1 MKPCLPRLL
10 VAISS
15 LGMLVEVSAQAP
27 AKLETLPGTAPIVW
41 PEADLSERLME
52 GAHTFVERKLAEA
65 REKRPARWSYDFTSP
80 EAYETSIAPNRDRFR
95 RMIGVVDDR
104 VSPVTMESFGEMTR
118 LLGASRPQ
126 GEPAG
131 TSGNLLLNG
140 PGIIGLDD
148 SEPATPDPSL
158 AAESGTF
165 RAWQV
170 RWPVLR
176 EVWSEGLL
184 LEPLPQADRTG
195 RVLLGNEANALL
207 ADKPRV
213 VIVIPDAGETP
224 EQLAGLAEGDPGRRE
239 FVRQLVANGFTVILP
254 AILDREPYLGE
265 TADDEARLKN
275 AAITHREWIY
285 RQAFQMGRHIIGYE
299 VQKVIAAV
307 DWAKGTDPDAT
318 VGVAGWGEGG
328 LLAFYAGACD
338 PRIGATL
345 VGGYFQSREKI
356 WAEPID
362 RNLFGFLNEFG
373 DAEISSLFPPRALL
387 IDETPGGEVK
397 TPKGESAHQPDLEFW
412 RFGTRDSSP
421 LSGEKSWTF
430 PFAHRASAL
439 LSPSLIWRFFD
450 QPEAATA
457 NPMGFLQNGLSANVD
472 LAIFPDLRPHFSAAD
487 RQDRLFHQLE
497 ADVQQLIRDAD
508 ALRDEWFLYQAEP
521 KLRPGGWSTEKV
533 HPTLDPANFIANA
546 KAYRE
551 RFARDAMGTFD
562 EPLALPNPRT
572 RKVAET
578 DRWTAWDVVLD
589 VSPELFAWGTLVL
602 PKDLKPGEKRPV
614 VVCQHGRNGL
624 PRDTIDGGK
633 SAYNDFAARLA
644 ERGFITFAPH
654 NLYRGED
661 RYRWLDRKAN
671 AIGGTLFSFLIPSH
685 RQILDW
691 LKTQP
696 NVDPARLAFYGL
708 SYGGESAMRIPPV
721 LEDYAVV
728 ICSGDFNQWT
738 RKVAATD
745 FPNGFMRSIEWEM
758 PYWNLGNTF
767 DYSEMAALIFPRP
780 FMVERGHHDRVS
792 VDAWVAHEYAKVRWL
807 YAQFG
812 LADRTEIEFFQ
823 GGHSINGQGT
833 FKFLQRWLDWPER

>member
-1 MKPCLPRLL
+1 MKPVLSRLL
-10 VAISS
+10 VAIST

-27 AKLETLPGTAPIVW
+27 AKLEPLPGTAPIAW

-65 REKRPARWSYDFTSP
+65 REKRPARWAYDFTSP
-80 EAYETSIAPNRDRFR
+80 EAFETSVAPNRERFR

-148 SEPATPDPSL
+148 SEPAAPDSGV

-184 LEPLPQADRTG
+184 LEPLPHADRTG

-239 FVRQLVANGFTVILP
+239 FVRRLVANGFTVILP
-254 AILDREPYLGE
+254 AILNREPYLGE
-265 TADDEARLKN
+265 NADDEARLKN

-285 RQAFQMGRHIIGYE
+285 RQAFQMGRHVIGYE
-299 VQKVIAAV
+299 VQKVLAAV
-307 DWAKGTDPDAT
+307 DWAKGLDPDAT

-338 PRIGATL
+338 SRIGATL

-397 TPKGESAHQPDLEFW
+397 TPKGEFAHQPDLEFW
-412 RFGTRDSSP
+412 RFGTRD
-421 LSGEKSWTF
+421 
-430 PFAHRASAL
+430 
-439 LSPSLIWRFFD
+439 
-450 QPEAATA
+450 
-457 NPMGFLQNGLSANVD
+457 
-472 LAIFPDLRPHFSAAD
+472 
-487 RQDRLFHQLE
+487 
-497 ADVQQLIRDAD
+497 
-508 ALRDEWFLYQAEP
+508 
-521 KLRPGGWSTEKV
+521 
-533 HPTLDPANFIANA
+533 
-546 KAYRE
+546 
-551 RFARDAMGTFD
+551 
-562 EPLALPNPRT
+562 
-572 RKVAET
+572 
-578 DRWTAWDVVLD
+578 
-589 VSPELFAWGTLVL
+589 
-602 PKDLKPGEKRPV
+602 
-614 VVCQHGRNGL
+614 
-624 PRDTIDGGK
+624 
-633 SAYNDFAARLA
+633 
-644 ERGFITFAPH
+644 
-654 NLYRGED
+654 
-661 RYRWLDRKAN
+661 
-671 AIGGTLFSFLIPSH
+671 
-685 RQILDW
+685 
-691 LKTQP
+691 
-696 NVDPARLAFYGL
+696 
-708 SYGGESAMRIPPV
+708 
-721 LEDYAVV
+721 
-728 ICSGDFNQWT
+728 
-738 RKVAATD
+738 
-745 FPNGFMRSIEWEM
+745 
-758 PYWNLGNTF
+758 
-767 DYSEMAALIFPRP
+767 
-780 FMVERGHHDRVS
+780 
-792 VDAWVAHEYAKVRWL
+792 
-807 YAQFG
+807 
-812 LADRTEIEFFQ
+812 
-823 GGHSINGQGT
+823 
-833 FKFLQRWLDWPER
+833 